1 MPRFLVV
8 NSGNENNGERSG
20 SRPVPAGFSSSFQR
34 RKAAAGGPGGL
45 LDYATLERAS
55 KLDLLDTRKRGSDRR
70 SLEYVTVTKGLATY
84 NLTRLCL

>member
-1 MPRFLVV
+1 MARDLAHALCQLIF
-8 NSGNENNGERSG
+8 R
-20 SRPVPAGFSSSFQR
+20 RPFNDARQLPA
-34 RKAAAGGPGGL
+34 ALGGL